1 MASTKDAVTD
11 FLQLGAKYELI
22 LAGLYDDL
30 TRLQSTI
37 DDVDKRNRSS
47 GESVRQAVGEMGE
60 IRSGVVHMQKGLAQ
74 MDRKIRRQQ
83 NINLFLSTLSVIAV
97 VLAVVG

>member
-30 TRLQSTI
+30 TRLQGTV
-37 DDVDKRNRSS
+37 DDVEKRNRASA
-47 GESVRQAVGEMGE
+47 ESVRHAAGAMGEM
-60 IRSGVVHMQKGLAQ
+60 RTAVVHVQDGLEQ
-74 MDRKIRRQQ
+74 MRRKMRWQQ
-83 NINLFLSTLSVIAV
+83 NINLFLAALSVAAI
-97 VLAVVG
+97 VLAAVA

>member
-30 TRLQSTI
+30 TRLQGKV
-37 DDVDKRNRSS
+37 DDVEKRNRTSA
-47 GESVRQAVGEMGE
+47 ESVRQAASAMAEM
-60 IRSGVVHMQKGLAQ
+60 RTAVVHVQDGLEQ
-74 MDRKIRRQQ
+74 MRRRMRQQQ
-83 NINLFLSTLSVIAV
+83 NINLFLAALSVVAI
-97 VLAVVG
+97 VLAVVA

>member
-30 TRLQSTI
+30 TR
-37 DDVDKRNRSS
+37 VDGAMGAVDRRSK
-47 GESVRQAVGEMGE
+47 ESAEAVQRAIRAAEEVRASM
-60 IRSGVVHMQKGLAQ
+60 SGVQERLAALQQKV
-74 MDRKIRRQQ
+74 DRQRTV
-83 NINLFLSTLSVIAV
+83 NVLL
-97 VLAVVG
+97 VLASVGACMLAVIS

>member
-30 TRLQSTI
+30 TRLQGTV
-37 DDVDKRNRSS
+37 DDVEKRNRISA
-47 GESVRQAVGEMGE
+47 ESVRQAASAMGEM
-60 IRSGVVHMQKGLAQ
+60 RTAVVHVQDGLEQ
-74 MDRKIRRQQ
+74 MRRKMRRQQ
-83 NINLFLSTLSVIAV
+83 NINLFLAALSVAAV
-97 VLAVVG
+97 VLAVVA